1 MCSNDESVQ
10 VSGRMLLAMTDPL
23 LVELGVKNALHR
35 LAIKFAIEDL
45 QASSGP
51 DDRAVAGAHAAPLRQ
66 SFDVFLSYRRAGG
79 ADFAQLLKV
88 MLKSQVTN
96 SALFHRYLLLEFTIS
111 ITCCSSVH
119 A

>member
-1 MCSNDESVQ
+1 
-10 VSGRMLLAMTDPL
+10 MLLAMTDPL

-96 SALFHRYLLLEFTIS
+96 SARDLFDRYLLLEFTIS
-111 ITCCSSVH
+111 ITCCASVH

>member
-1 MCSNDESVQ
+1 
-10 VSGRMLLAMTDPL
+10 MLLAMTDAL

-96 SALFHRYLLLEFTIS
+96 SALDLYDRHLLLEFTIS
-111 ITCCSSVH
+111 ITFCASVH